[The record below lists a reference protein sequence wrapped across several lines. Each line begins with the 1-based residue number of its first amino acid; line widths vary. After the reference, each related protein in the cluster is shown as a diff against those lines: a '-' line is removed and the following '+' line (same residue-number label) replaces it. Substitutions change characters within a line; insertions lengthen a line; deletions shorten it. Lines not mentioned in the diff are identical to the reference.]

1 MALAIFDVTPQRV
14 RIGEI
19 FDTDKRYLYKASEGV
34 QNPSYVKLATS
45 ATIVGSGDALTYSFD
60 GGVYYVNQQLP
71 ITPTYAILGI
81 T

>member
-1 MALAIFDVTPQRV
+1 MPLAVFDVTPQRV

-19 FDTDKRYLYKASEGV
+19 FDTEKRYLYKASGGV
-34 QNPSYVKLATS
+34 QNSSYVKLATS

-60 GGVYYVNQQLP
+60 GAVYFVNQQLP
-71 ITPTYAILGI
+71 ITPTFAILGI